1 MKLAATYF
9 DGCSSTRHPVAVV
22 LAGRE
27 LVVHAASGDRRYA
40 IDVLDVGECLDGGPL
55 WIRMPDGA
63 ACEIEQGPAFEAML
77 ATAGRR
83 PPLIVALQRHA
94 AWALAA
100 LVLVIGLVFAGYRW
114 GLPWFAERLAPHL
127 PAQAVEGLGTRVL
140 VTLDRQTLKPSRLK
154 AERLDALRARL
165 EQFAQTTALPTHQL
179 LFRSAPALG
188 ANAFAL
194 PGGKVVVL
202 DRLVDVASDDQ
213 VVAVIAHELGHVA
226 HNHAM
231 RRLIQDAVVSTV
243 VASYLGDFSTAAASA
258 TALAL
263 NAGYSREFELQAD
276 RYAAERLR
284 EAGRD
289 PLELIALLEKISHRG
304 GSGASA
310 LASHPDVAARANAI
324 RRFVAARPP
333 YSSHSAQP

>member
-1 MKLAATYF
+1 
-9 DGCSSTRHPVAVV
+9 
-22 LAGRE
+22 
-27 LVVHAASGDRRYA
+27 
-40 IDVLDVGECLDGGPL
+40 
-55 WIRMPDGA
+55 MPDGA

-77 ATAGRR
+77 ASAGRR

-114 GLPWFAERLAPHL
+114 GLPWSAERLAPHL
-127 PAQAVEGLGTRVL
+127 PAQAVHSLGTRVL
-140 VTLDRQTLKPSRLK
+140 ATLDRQTLKPSRLK

-165 EQFAQTTALPTHQL
+165 ELFAQATVLPAHQL

-188 ANAFAL
+188 VNAFAL
-194 PGGKVVVL
+194 PGGTVVVL
-202 DRLVDVASDDQ
+202 DRLVNVASDDQ

-226 HNHAM
+226 HHHAM
-231 RRLIQDAVVSTV
+231 RRLIQDAVVTTV
-243 VASYLGDFSTAAASA
+243 TASYLGDFSTVAASA

-289 PLELIALLEKISHRG
+289 PLELITLLEKISHRS

-310 LASHPDVAARANAI
+310 LASHPDVAARADAI
-324 RRFVAARPP
+324 RRYVAAGAPASSPP
-333 YSSHSAQP
+333 AQP